1 MNSKKLKEIDI
12 DSIDP
17 NPENPRIF
25 FRQEEM
31 DSLLV
36 SIGKIGVQVPIS
48 VYTKGARFVL
58 IDGERRLRTCK
69 KLNFKKIP
77 AIIQDKPD
85 PLQNI
90 LLMFNIH
97 ALREQWD
104 YFTIADKLP
113 RIIELFKKENKRE
126 PNEIELSSET
136 GLSRGTIRR
145 CNLIINLPNRFKTII
160 KEELAKPKLKQVF
173 TADFFLEMEQSLKT
187 VSRNFPIYEE
197 KLDEIRDVLIKKYKS
212 KVFDNITDFRLIQK
226 IATSPKNLEFSEQQ
240 ARSALNKIFSD
251 NSVDIED
258 VYNDSFSVLYNERKL
273 IQYAENF
280 KSYLENLKDD
290 SDRDEQLISTL
301 RELKNIIDEILEEN

>member
-1 MNSKKLKEIDI
+1 MDSKKLKEIDI

-48 VYTKGARFVL
+48 VYIKGTRFIL

-77 AIIQDKPD
+77 AIIQDKPN

-126 PNEIELSSET
+126 PNEIELSNET

-145 CNLIINLPNRFKTII
+145 CNLIISLPQRFKTII
-160 KEELAKPKLKQVF
+160 KDELAKPKLKQIF
-173 TADFFLEMEQSLKT
+173 TADFFLEMEQSLRT
-187 VSRNFPIYEE
+187 VSRNFPVYEE
-197 KLDEIRDVLIKKYKS
+197 KLDEIRDVLIKKYRS

-226 IATSPKNLEFSEQQ
+226 IATSPKNLEYSKQQ
-240 ARSALNKIFSD
+240 AQSALNKIFSD
-251 NSVDIED
+251 NNVDIED
-258 VYNDSFSVLYNERKL
+258 VFNDSFSVLYNERKL
-273 IQYAENF
+273 IQLAENF
-280 KSYLENLKDD
+280 KYYLENLKDD
-290 SDRDEQLISTL
+290 NERDEQLISTL
-301 RELKNIIDEILEEN
+301 RELKNIIDDILEEN